1 MAKIMADGYKL
12 IECGDEIVRLCEDY
26 DKEIDE
32 LFNKLSKIN
41 QKAWSG
47 NSASEY
53 ISRIRLQKSMYTTF
67 GRDLKNYGKLIRN
80 VGRNVNNVITKW
92 EGR

>member
-12 IECGDEIVRLCEDY
+12 IECGDEIIRLCEEY
-26 DKEIDE
+26 DREIDE
-32 LFNKLSKIN
+32 LFNKLNTIYKR
-41 QKAWSG
+41 AWSG
-47 NSASEY
+47 KSMQEY
-53 ISRIRLQKSMYTTF
+53 ISVVRLQKPMYTTF

>member
-12 IECGDEIVRLCEDY
+12 IECGDEIIRLCEEY
-26 DKEIDE
+26 DREIDE
-32 LFNKLSKIN
+32 LFNKLNTIYKR
-41 QKAWSG
+41 AWSG
-47 NSASEY
+47 KSMQEY
-53 ISRIRLQKSMYTTF
+53 ISVVRLQKPMYTTF

-80 VGRNVNNVITKW
+80 VGRNVNNVVTKW